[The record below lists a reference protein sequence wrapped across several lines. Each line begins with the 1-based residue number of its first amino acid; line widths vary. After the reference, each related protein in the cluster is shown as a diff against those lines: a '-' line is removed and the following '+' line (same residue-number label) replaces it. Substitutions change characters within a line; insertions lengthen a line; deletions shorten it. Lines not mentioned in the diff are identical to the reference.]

1 MFLAWWQIFWGR
13 SSIFEVTIK
22 GQKFV
27 EAMSNKKNLTSR
39 KVHTPAQK
47 RKDKIHQDFFRLLD
61 SGLLFLNTDKKPWGD
76 HEIMA
81 RIHPSWRSHLCS
93 LLGCS
98 FNGLG
103 APWPLRMG
111 RMGWMSCCV
120 GCIQH
125 YPNMEKCREEVPG
138 VACPTSSGMIL
149 DMVMRGCWVWVIKT
163 NTPCWPK
170 QWFQRWPST
179 IGIYGNPS
187 KHRRE

>member
-1 MFLAWWQIFWGR
+1 MYHWDVCDDVSCLVANFLRSFKYFWGDH
-13 SSIFEVTIK
+13 K
-22 GQKFV
+22 GSKICWSNVKQK
-27 EAMSNKKNLTSR
+27 KLTNR

-125 YPNMEKCREEVPG
+125 YPNMEKCREEVG
-138 VACPTSSGMIL
+138 WFWIWWWEDVEFGWWLKQIHHVGQSS
-149 DMVMRGCWVWVIKT
+149 DFSVDRA
-163 NTPCWPK
+163 P
-170 QWFQRWPST
+170 
-179 IGIYGNPS
+179 
-187 KHRRE
+187 